1 MTTTAAGSARF
12 AGEGNI
18 RLLAGKLEMPG
29 LGLAVV
35 DRPRVAALMDR
46 ATRHRVTLVTGPAG
60 AGKTVACVS
69 WAAARMA
76 AVSAARQRAWVTA
89 WLTVDAADREP
100 SRFWSYLAG
109 ALASAGAISP
119 DEAERLT
126 GSEPY
131 RGGPEIARDLLSALE
146 QAASPVALVLDDVH
160 QL

>member
-12 AGEGNI
+12 AGEGQF

-35 DRPRVAALMDR
+35 ERPRVAALMDR
-46 ATRHRVTLVTGPAG
+46 ATSHRVTLVTGPAG

-76 AVSAARQRAWVTA
+76 AGAGRQRTRPTA

-100 SRFWSYLAG
+100 SRFWSYLA
-109 ALASAGAISP
+109 
-119 DEAERLT
+119 
-126 GSEPY
+126 
-131 RGGPEIARDLLSALE
+131 
-146 QAASPVALVLDDVH
+146 
-160 QL
+160 